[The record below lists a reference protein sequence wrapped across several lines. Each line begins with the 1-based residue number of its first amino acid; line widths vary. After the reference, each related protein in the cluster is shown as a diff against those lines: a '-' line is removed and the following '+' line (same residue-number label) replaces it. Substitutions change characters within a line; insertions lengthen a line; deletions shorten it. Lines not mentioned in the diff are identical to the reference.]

1 MFIQVISERLAMS
14 LKKDDIFQ
22 QSLEL
27 IIDSVA
33 LSTVGESRK
42 QAGIYLMGLVI
53 ADNKGKLDA
62 DKIKAISS
70 LIEMA
75 DEADSPGFSL

>member
-1 MFIQVISERLAMS
+1 MFVQVISERLAMS
-14 LKKDDIFQ
+14 LKEVDIFQ

-33 LSTVGESRK
+33 LSTAGESRK
-42 QAGIYLMGLVI
+42 QAGLYLMGLVV

-75 DEADSPGFSL
+75 DDAESPEFAL